1 MVESPNPYPEH
12 HLTLNKHGPKSFEI
26 IKISIKH
33 CVKKRNCIEK
43 KVDIYEKT
51 QLKKGPIKGEKRE
64 ASVKGNRPPSPQ
76 KRYKTSDL
84 KSINNKVLQL
94 AANGD

>member
-51 QLKKGPIKGEKRE
+51 QLKEGPINGEKRKHQ
-64 ASVKGNRPPSPQ
+64 SRPIDLPPPKKGI
-76 KRYKTSDL
+76 KTLTLS
-84 KSINNKVLQL
+84 Q
-94 AANGD
+94 